1 MDTNEKEHEDDIVYE
16 SEEET
21 SSFKKPSVEKI
32 KKQLKSCEAE
42 KKEYLEGW
50 QKARADLVNLRKQ
63 DEEEKKHIRK
73 YASEAIVID
82 LISTLDSFDMAFGN
96 KESWEAVSKEWR
108 IGVEYIY
115 EQLLK
120 TLHSHGLV
128 EIKPV
133 EETFDPQR
141 HEAVEMVAGKDNIVV
156 DVVQKGYEL
165 NGKVV
170 RTAKVKVGKE

>member
-63 DEEEKKHIRK
+63 DEEEKKNLRK
-73 YASEAIVID
+73 YASEAVVTD

-108 IGVEYIY
+108 IGVFCKAISAPS
-115 EQLLK
+115 
-120 TLHSHGLV
+120 TSVHW
-128 EIKPV
+128 
-133 EETFDPQR
+133 
-141 HEAVEMVAGKDNIVV
+141 A
-156 DVVQKGYEL
+156 QKEF
-165 NGKVV
+165 
-170 RTAKVKVGKE
+170 RS